1 MTEQAIT
8 HSVLLASP
16 RMLGGFFEE
25 SVIFILE
32 NNSEGSFGFVLNRP
46 AKGQLSDLMPDAPE
60 HLQASAVLL
69 GGPVQIDHL
78 FFLALRTDQSDHAPI
93 RVVQD
98 LGPEDCPTA
107 GPERQLLPVLG
118 YAGWAPEQLEGEIQ
132 ADDWLVTNADPGA
145 LLQVPMSERYAFV
158 REQLG
163 FDPTLLGQSH
173 GRPQ

>member
-1 MTEQAIT
+1 MTT
-8 HSVLLASP
+8 
-16 RMLGGFFEE
+16 
-25 SVIFILE
+25 
-32 NNSEGSFGFVLNRP
+32 
-46 AKGQLSDLMPDAPE
+46 
-60 HLQASAVLL
+60 
-69 GGPVQIDHL
+69 
-78 FFLALRTDQSDHAPI
+78 API

-98 LGPEDCPTA
+98 LGPADCPTA

-145 LLQVPMSERYAFV
+145 LLQVPISERYAFV

>member
-1 MTEQAIT
+1 MIEQAIT

-32 NNSEGSFGFVLNRP
+32 NNSGGSFGFVLNRP
-46 AKGQLSDLMPDAPE
+46 AKTQLSDLMPDAPE

-78 FFLALRTDQSDHAPI
+78 FFLALRTDQTDPAHI
-93 RVVQD
+93 GLVQD
-98 LGPEDCPTA
+98 LGSASCPTKD
-107 GPERQLLPVLG
+107 PNLLVLPVLG
-118 YAGWAPEQLEGEIQ
+118 YAGWAPKQLEGEIQ
-132 ADDWLVTNADPGA
+132 GDDWLVTNVDPG
-145 LLQVPMSERYAFV
+145 LLLHEPISERYAFV

-163 FDPTLLGQSH
+163 FDPTLLGQSP

>member
-8 HSVLLASP
+8 HSVLLAAP
-16 RMLGGFFEE
+16 KLLGGFFEE

-32 NNSEGSFGFVLNRP
+32 NNADGSFGFVLNRST
-46 AKGQLSDLMPDAPE
+46 KTQLSDLMPDAPE
-60 HLQASAVLL
+60 HLQAATVLL

-78 FFLALRTDQSDHAPI
+78 FFLALQTDQRASAAI

-98 LGPEDCPTA
+98 LSAFNCLGANPNL
-107 GPERQLLPVLG
+107 QVLPVLG

-132 ADDWLVTNADPGA
+132 GDDWLVTNVDPIT
-145 LLQVPMSERYAFV
+145 LLQVPLSERYAFV
-158 REQLG
+158 RAQLG
-163 FDPTLLGQSH
+163 FDPTLLGQSP